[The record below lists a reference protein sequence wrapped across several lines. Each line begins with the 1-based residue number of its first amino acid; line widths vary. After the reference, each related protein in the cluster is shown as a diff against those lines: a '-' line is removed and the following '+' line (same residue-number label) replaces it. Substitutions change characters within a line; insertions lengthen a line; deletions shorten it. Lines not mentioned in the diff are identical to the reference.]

1 MNDILVLAAAG
12 IVAGAMNAIAG
23 GGSFVALPALLSCG
37 VSPVLAN
44 ASSSVAL
51 YPGSMASDWG
61 YRHDLGGVA
70 GASLRSLTL
79 TSLLSGLAGSVLL
92 LATPATLF
100 DLVLPWLL
108 LLALLALAF
117 GQRFAA
123 RFRGDVEAS
132 GPTILAAQAPL
143 GIYGGYFGGAVGLMM
158 MAFWS
163 VATHSD
169 IKRLQAPRTFL
180 VTAANTAALFV
191 FAAMRAVEWRAVL
204 LLAPSAI
211 AGGYLGAHR
220 AARLPPRWMRAVTL
234 ALASLITLA
243 FFARA
248 YA

>member
-12 IVAGAMNAIAG
+12 LVAGAMNAIAG
-23 GGSFVALPALLSCG
+23 GGSFVTLPALLCCG

-44 ASSSVAL
+44 ASSSIAL
-51 YPGSMASDWG
+51 YPGSMASAWV

-70 GASLRSLTL
+70 GASLRSLTI
-79 TSLLSGLAGSVLL
+79 TSLLGGLAGSVLL

-100 DLVLPWLL
+100 DLTLPWLL

-117 GQRFAA
+117 GQRLAS

-132 GPTILAAQAPL
+132 GPTILTGQALL

-158 MAFWS
+158 MTFWS
-163 VATHSD
+163 IATRSD

-180 VTAANTAALFV
+180 VTAANTAALIV
-191 FAAMRAVEWRAVL
+191 FAAMRKAEWLAVL

-211 AGGYLGAHR
+211 AGGYLGAHL
-220 AARLPPRWMRAVTL
+220 ATRLRPRSLRRMTL
-234 ALASLITLA
+234 VLASFVTLA
-243 FFARA
+243 FFVRA